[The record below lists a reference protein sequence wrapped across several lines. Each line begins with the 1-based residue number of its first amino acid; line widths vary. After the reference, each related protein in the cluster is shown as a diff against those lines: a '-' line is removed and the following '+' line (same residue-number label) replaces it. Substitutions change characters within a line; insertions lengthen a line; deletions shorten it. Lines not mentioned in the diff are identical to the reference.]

1 MMGGASFQR
10 QGTIFS
16 GVGLG
21 TLNRSLHKFTKAVI
35 AVLKAD
41 YLHLPTMEMLRKNDQ
56 YIRNKYNLPGF
67 GWGVD
72 GVLFPFEEKPRRI
85 PQNRI
90 AQQVCFNKGFD
101 RSMEVKLL
109 TI

>member
-41 YLHLPTMEMLRKNDQ
+41 YLHLPTMEMLRN
-56 YIRNKYNLPGF
+56 NKI
-67 GWGVD
+67 W
-72 GVLFPFEEKPRRI
+72 KT
-85 PQNRI
+85 
-90 AQQVCFNKGFD
+90 
-101 RSMEVKLL
+101 L
-109 TI
+109 TFY